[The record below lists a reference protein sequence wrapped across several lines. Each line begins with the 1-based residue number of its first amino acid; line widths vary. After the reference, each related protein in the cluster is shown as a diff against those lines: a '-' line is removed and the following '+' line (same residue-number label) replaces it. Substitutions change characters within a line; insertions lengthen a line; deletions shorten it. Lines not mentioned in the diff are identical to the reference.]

1 MICRLNKL
9 KEKSCCTF
17 TAVGRWK
24 REKIHREWYI
34 CYIMEWKEG
43 TVVSSIQLKSKRER
57 EKNQQLEYLLWVM
70 NWCQT
75 WYFLAS
81 FYIHNNIFGCV
92 WLFWSLRT
100 KHRRCHRWT
109 YLGNYNCTTDFVS
122 SKVTFITFW
131 NETGKRERKFW

>member
-1 MICRLNKL
+1 MLLYFHSSWQMKEKWGEWYVTSWSERKAQLCRLYSYRVK
-9 KEKSCCTF
+9 
-17 TAVGRWK
+17 
-24 REKIHREWYI
+24 
-34 CYIMEWKEG
+34 
-43 TVVSSIQLKSKRER
+43 KRER
-57 EKNQQLEYLLWVM
+57 VNQQLEYLLWVM

-131 NETGKRERKFW
+131 NETGKREKIW